1 MRLGSSGIPGP
12 MPTSRQAWREVRDH
26 TEREADTRRAYC
38 EALQGS
44 VVRILQDLATVQG
57 RIKGR
62 IKEDLERATNVR
74 LGSDLFDYTQL
85 DAFFELADVHRPS
98 GTYFT
103 KTQEGLL
110 QEVSGSGGSEATR
123 LRHRSSGEATV

>member
-1 MRLGSSGIPGP
+1 

-44 VVRILQDLATVQG
+44 VVQILHDLATVQG

-62 IKEDLERATNVR
+62 IKEDLERATDVR
-74 LGSDLFDYTQL
+74 PGLALYKLPQ
-85 DAFFELADVHRPS
+85 AELLPSFADVHRTS
-98 GTYFT
+98 
-103 KTQEGLL
+103 
-110 QEVSGSGGSEATR
+110 
-123 LRHRSSGEATV
+123 